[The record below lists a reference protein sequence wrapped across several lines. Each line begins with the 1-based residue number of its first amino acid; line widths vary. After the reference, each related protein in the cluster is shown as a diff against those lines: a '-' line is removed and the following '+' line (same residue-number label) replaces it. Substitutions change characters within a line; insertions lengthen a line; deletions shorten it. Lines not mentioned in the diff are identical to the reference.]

1 MKQRRIKAAFI
12 RGGTS
17 KGVFFRAG
25 DLPADPAERDAVLLS
40 ALGSPDPYGRQLDGL
55 GGGISSVSKAVIVGR
70 SARADADV
78 DYTFAQ
84 VAVDRPVVDMAGTC
98 GNLSSAVGPFAVEEG
113 LVEAP
118 RGEIVVR
125 VYNTNT
131 DKIFLARFLVD
142 EGEAVIDGLQAIPGV
157 STLGA
162 PVALEFLDPGGSM
175 TPGLLPS
182 GNAVDAIETTAGE
195 CFRVSIVDATNPIV
209 FVDARDVGVSATETP
224 EVLEGNAE
232 FMAVMDRIRRAAAV
246 VMGLCRTPEE
256 APLNVPKVAAVAAPA
271 DFVDIQGQRVAATDM
286 DILARA
292 ISMERVHRAL
302 PLTLS
307 MCLASATHIP
317 GTIPNTVR
325 DYVAGPDVGLG
336 NPSGVI
342 VAGAIAEAGPAG
354 VRIERCRVIRT
365 QRRLMEG
372 AVLVPAT
379 TGRGTDKAPVAASGN
394 VAEPAET

>member
-1 MKQRRIKAAFI
+1 MF
-12 RGGTS
+12 
-17 KGVFFRAG
+17 FFRAA

-84 VAVDRPVVDMAGTC
+84 VAVDRPVVDLAGTC

-292 ISMERVHRAL
+292 ISLERVHRAL